1 LPPGDIAGKQSAGK
15 FAFENGTSFRA
26 DGVRTPLEFPRSDRM
41 AAGADAGVEM
51 LDPDTIRSAAE
62 RNIQLLK
69 IRPGRGLLTGKT
81 TARVVDGLRCEIEDG
96 TWRLAVDMPA
106 KVVGQETAPT
116 PGVLGRGALASCLA
130 IGVATWGARLGVT
143 IDAVEVEVE
152 AYFDARWELGL
163 GEGVVPGYTEVRYQ
177 ISIDSPAPADQI
189 TELLELAERHS
200 PYLDVF
206 GRAVPLRRAVR
217 LKGREA

>member
-1 LPPGDIAGKQSAGK
+1 
-15 FAFENGTSFRA
+15 
-26 DGVRTPLEFPRSDRM
+26 M
-41 AAGADAGVEM
+41 AAGADAGVDM

-96 TWRLAVDMPA
+96 TWRLAADMPA
-106 KVVGQETAPT
+106 KVGGQETAPT
-116 PGVLGRGALASCLA
+116 SGVLGRGALASCLA
-130 IGVATWGARLGVT
+130 ISVATWGARLGVT
-143 IDAVEVEVE
+143 IDAIEVQVE
-152 AYFDARWELGL
+152 ADFDARGELGI

-217 LKGREA
+217 LKGRGA